1 MGWLAVNNPFDFGA
15 NPDQYPDAWIF
26 QRNFYHCVIVPIMA
40 SNSENIWLQ
49 CLGQLNELPWREFA
63 LCECYGC
70 YLHNMVLC
78 QQSTSV
84 QLKMTTERLK
94 EFDFENEI
102 MEQRLHKVLSDVT
115 VLRFPRNI
123 SLIHNVFLYNPIGVI
138 RTTEALRSDL

>member
-1 MGWLAVNNPFDFGA
+1 
-15 NPDQYPDAWIF
+15 
-26 QRNFYHCVIVPIMA
+26 
-40 SNSENIWLQ
+40 
-49 CLGQLNELPWREFA
+49 
-63 LCECYGC
+63 
-70 YLHNMVLC
+70 MVLC